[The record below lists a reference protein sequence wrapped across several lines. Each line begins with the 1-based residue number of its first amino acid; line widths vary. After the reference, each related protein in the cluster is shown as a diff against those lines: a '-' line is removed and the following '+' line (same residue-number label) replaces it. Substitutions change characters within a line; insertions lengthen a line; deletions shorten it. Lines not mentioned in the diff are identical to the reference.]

1 MNLKTQKESRRLNL
15 NNMAKEISE
24 ESKFQISV
32 KTLISIV
39 VAVATVISAY
49 FGLMASINSKFSEL
63 ESQVEKA
70 LELPK
75 PGTGT
80 YTIDMG
86 DPAASNTWPPT
97 RMEFN
102 MKDQMA
108 RNQIETLIKEIDE
121 LKEEIKLLRK

>member
-1 MNLKTQKESRRLNL
+1 
-15 NNMAKEISE
+15 MAKELSE
-24 ESKFQISV
+24 ESKFQISI

-39 VAVATVISAY
+39 VGIVAIVSAY
-49 FGLMASINSKFSEL
+49 FGLMASINSKFVEL
-63 ESQVEKA
+63 ENKVQEA
-70 LELPK
+70 LEKPK

-108 RNQIETLIKEIDE
+108 RNQIDQLRKEIE
-121 LKEEIKLLRK
+121 EMNEEIKELRK

>member
-1 MNLKTQKESRRLNL
+1 
-15 NNMAKEISE
+15 MAKELSE
-24 ESKFQISV
+24 DSKFQISV
-32 KTLISIV
+32 KTLVSIVAAV
-39 VAVATVISAY
+39 VAVVSAY

-63 ESQVEKA
+63 ESKVEQA

-86 DPAASNTWPPT
+86 DPAATNTWPPT

-108 RNQIETLIKEIDE
+108 RNKIDALVKEVDE
-121 LKEEIKLLRK
+121 LKDEIKLLRK

>member
-1 MNLKTQKESRRLNL
+1 
-15 NNMAKEISE
+15 MAKALSE

-39 VAVATVISAY
+39 VAVAMVISAY

-63 ESQVEKA
+63 ENQVQKA

-75 PGTGT
+75 PGTGI
-80 YTIDMG
+80 YTIDLS
-86 DPAASNTWPPT
+86 DPAASQSWPPT

-108 RNQIETLIKEIDE
+108 RNQIDQLIKEIDE
-121 LKEEIKLLRK
+121 MKEEIKSLRQ

>member
-1 MNLKTQKESRRLNL
+1 
-15 NNMAKEISE
+15 MAKELSE
-24 ESKFQISV
+24 DSKFQISV
-32 KTLISIV
+32 KTLIAIV
-39 VAVATVISAY
+39 MAVATVISAY
-49 FGLMASINSKFSEL
+49 FGLMATINSKFTEL
-63 ESQVEKA
+63 EGKVEQA

-86 DPAASNTWPPT
+86 DPAATNTWPPT

-108 RNQIETLIKEIDE
+108 RNQIDQIIKDLDYIKD
-121 LKEEIKLLRK
+121 EIKLLRK

>member
-1 MNLKTQKESRRLNL
+1 MTKEL
-15 NNMAKEISE
+15 SE
-24 ESKFQISV
+24 DSKFQISV
-32 KTLISIV
+32 KTLVSIVAAV
-39 VAVATVISAY
+39 VAVVSAY

-63 ESQVEKA
+63 ESKVEQA

-86 DPAASNTWPPT
+86 DPAATNTWPPT

-108 RNQIETLIKEIDE
+108 RNQIDQIIKDLDYIKD
-121 LKEEIKLLRK
+121 EIKLLRK

>member
-1 MNLKTQKESRRLNL
+1 MTKEL
-15 NNMAKEISE
+15 SE
-24 ESKFQISV
+24 NSKFNISV

-39 VAVATVISAY
+39 VAIITVVSAY
-49 FGLMASINSKFSEL
+49 FGLMSSINSKFVEL
-63 ESQVEKA
+63 EDKVEDA
-70 LELPK
+70 LKKPE

-86 DPAASNTWPPT
+86 DPAATQTWPPT

-108 RNQIETLIKEIDE
+108 RDKIDRVENDVNE
-121 LKEEIKLLRK
+121 LKQEIKTLRK

>member
-1 MNLKTQKESRRLNL
+1 MSKEL
-15 NNMAKEISE
+15 SE
-24 ESKFQISV
+24 DSKFQISV
-32 KTLISIV
+32 KTLVSIV
-39 VAVATVISAY
+39 VAVVTVVSAY
-49 FGLMASINSKFSEL
+49 FGLMASINSKFAEL
-63 ESQVEKA
+63 EGKVEKA

-86 DPAASNTWPPT
+86 DPAATNTWPPT

-108 RNQIETLIKEIDE
+108 RNQIDAIIKELDE
-121 LKEEIKLLRK
+121 IKEEIKLLRK

>member
-1 MNLKTQKESRRLNL
+1 MTKEL
-15 NNMAKEISE
+15 SE
-24 ESKFQISV
+24 NSKFQVSI

-39 VAVATVISAY
+39 VAVVTVVSAY
-49 FGLMASINSKFSEL
+49 FGLMSTINSKFSEL
-63 ESQVEKA
+63 ENKVQKA

-86 DPAASNTWPPT
+86 DPAATNTWPPT
-97 RMEFN
+97 RMEFD

-108 RNQIETLIKEIDE
+108 RNKIDQVIKDLEDLEEE
-121 LKEEIKLLRK
+121 LKELKK

>member
-1 MNLKTQKESRRLNL
+1 MTKEL
-15 NNMAKEISE
+15 SE
-24 ESKFQISV
+24 DSKFQISI
-32 KTLISIV
+32 KTLVGIV

-49 FGLMASINSKFSEL
+49 FGLMASINSKFADL
-63 ESQVEKA
+63 EIKVQEA
-70 LELPK
+70 LEKPL

-86 DPAASNTWPPT
+86 DPAATNTWPPT

-108 RNQIETLIKEIDE
+108 RNQINALIKEIDE
-121 LKEEIKLLRK
+121 MNEEIKLLRKK

>member
-1 MNLKTQKESRRLNL
+1 
-15 NNMAKEISE
+15 MAKELSE
-24 ESKFQISV
+24 DSKFNISV

-49 FGLMASINSKFSEL
+49 FGLMSTINSKFIEL
-63 ESQVEKA
+63 EGKVNEA

-75 PGTGT
+75 PGTGI

-86 DPAASNTWPPT
+86 DPAATNTWPPT

-108 RNQIETLIKEIDE
+108 RNQIDMLVKEIE
-121 LKEEIKLLRK
+121 EINEEIKLLRK

>member
-1 MNLKTQKESRRLNL
+1 
-15 NNMAKEISE
+15 MAKELSE

-39 VAVATVISAY
+39 VAVVTVVSAY
-49 FGLMASINSKFSEL
+49 FSLMASINSKFAEL
-63 ESQVEKA
+63 EGKVERA

-86 DPAASNTWPPT
+86 DPAATNTWPPT

-108 RNQIETLIKEIDE
+108 RNQINAVIKEVDE
-121 LKEEIKLLRK
+121 MKEEIKLLRK

>member
-1 MNLKTQKESRRLNL
+1 MTKEL
-15 NNMAKEISE
+15 SE

-32 KTLISIV
+32 KTLITIV
-39 VAVATVISAY
+39 VAIVSIVSAY
-49 FGLMASINSKFSEL
+49 FGLMASINSKFAEL
-63 ESQVEKA
+63 EDKVEEA
-70 LELPK
+70 LEKPN

-108 RNQIETLIKEIDE
+108 RNQIDQLIKEIDE
-121 LKEEIKLLRK
+121 MKEEIKELRK

>member
-1 MNLKTQKESRRLNL
+1 
-15 NNMAKEISE
+15 MAKELSE
-24 ESKFQISV
+24 DSKFQISV
-32 KTLISIV
+32 KTLIGIV

-49 FGLMASINSKFSEL
+49 FGLMSTINSKFGEL
-63 ESQVEKA
+63 ETKVQQA

-75 PGTGT
+75 PGTGI

-86 DPAASNTWPPT
+86 DPAATNTWPPT

-108 RNQIETLIKEIDE
+108 RNQIDALVKEVDE

>member
-1 MNLKTQKESRRLNL
+1 
-15 NNMAKEISE
+15 MAKELSE
-24 ESKFQISV
+24 NSKFQISV
-32 KTLISIV
+32 KTLIAIV
-39 VAVATVISAY
+39 MSVATVISAY
-49 FGLMASINSKFSEL
+49 FGLMATINSKFSEL
-63 ESQVEKA
+63 ENKVEQA

-86 DPAASNTWPPT
+86 DPAATNTWPPT

-108 RNQIETLIKEIDE
+108 RNQIDQLVKEIED
-121 LKEEIKLLRK
+121 LNEEIKLLRK

>member
-1 MNLKTQKESRRLNL
+1 
-15 NNMAKEISE
+15 MAKEISE

-32 KTLISIV
+32 KTLITIV

-49 FGLMASINSKFSEL
+49 FGLMASINSKFLEL
-63 ESQVEKA
+63 ELQVEKA

-108 RNQIETLIKEIDE
+108 RNQIDALVKVMDEMKMEIKE
-121 LKEEIKLLRK
+121 LRK

>member
-1 MNLKTQKESRRLNL
+1 
-15 NNMAKEISE
+15 MAKELSE
-24 ESKFQISV
+24 DSKFQVSV

-39 VAVATVISAY
+39 VAVVTVVSAY
-49 FGLMASINSKFSEL
+49 FGLMAGINSKFNDL
-63 ESQVEKA
+63 EAKVQEA
-70 LELPK
+70 LEKPV

-86 DPAASNTWPPT
+86 DPAATNTWPPT

-108 RNQIETLIKEIDE
+108 RNKIDAVIKEVD
-121 LKEEIKLLRK
+121 EIKEDIKYLRK

>member
-1 MNLKTQKESRRLNL
+1 
-15 NNMAKEISE
+15 MAKELSE
-24 ESKFQISV
+24 ESKFQISI

-39 VAVATVISAY
+39 VAVVTVVSAY

-63 ESQVEKA
+63 EVKVQEA
-70 LELPK
+70 LEKPK

-86 DPAASNTWPPT
+86 DPAATNTWPPT

-108 RNQIETLIKEIDE
+108 RNKIDAVIKEIEDIN
-121 LKEEIKLLRK
+121 EEIKLL

>member
-1 MNLKTQKESRRLNL
+1 MTKEL
-15 NNMAKEISE
+15 SE

-32 KTLISIV
+32 KTLVSIV
-39 VAVATVISAY
+39 VAVVTVVSAY
-49 FGLMASINSKFSEL
+49 FGLMASINSKFAEL
-63 ESQVEKA
+63 EGQVQKA

-86 DPAASNTWPPT
+86 DPAATNTWPPT

-108 RNQIETLIKEIDE
+108 RNQIDQLIKDLDE

>member
-1 MNLKTQKESRRLNL
+1 MTKEL
-15 NNMAKEISE
+15 SE
-24 ESKFQISV
+24 ESKFQISI
-32 KTLISIV
+32 KTIIGIV
-39 VAVATVISAY
+39 MAVVTVVSAY
-49 FGLMASINSKFSEL
+49 FGLMATINSKFSEL
-63 ESQVEKA
+63 ESKVEQA

-86 DPAASNTWPPT
+86 DPAATNTWPPT

-108 RNQIETLIKEIDE
+108 RNQIDMLIKEIDE
-121 LKEEIKLLRK
+121 MKAEIKELRK

>member
-1 MNLKTQKESRRLNL
+1 MTKEL
-15 NNMAKEISE
+15 SE
-24 ESKFQISV
+24 NSKFQVSI

-39 VAVATVISAY
+39 AAVITVVSSY
-49 FGLMASINSKFSEL
+49 FGLMSTINSKFSEL
-63 ESQVEKA
+63 EDKVEKA
-70 LELPK
+70 LEMPK

-86 DPAASNTWPPT
+86 DPAATNTWPPT

-108 RNQIETLIKEIDE
+108 RNKIDQVIKDLEDLEEE
-121 LKEEIKLLRK
+121 LKELKK

>member
-1 MNLKTQKESRRLNL
+1 
-15 NNMAKEISE
+15 MAKELSE

-39 VAVATVISAY
+39 VAVVTVVSAY
-49 FGLMASINSKFSEL
+49 FGLMASINSKFAEL
-63 ESQVEKA
+63 EGKVERA

-86 DPAASNTWPPT
+86 DPAATNTWPPT

-108 RNQIETLIKEIDE
+108 RNQIDALVKEIDE
-121 LKEEIKLLRK
+121 MKEEIKLLRK

>member
-1 MNLKTQKESRRLNL
+1 
-15 NNMAKEISE
+15 MAKELSE
-24 ESKFQISV
+24 DSKFQVSV

-39 VAVATVISAY
+39 VAVVTVVSAY
-49 FGLMASINSKFSEL
+49 FGLMSTINSKFTDL
-63 ESQVEKA
+63 EIKVQEA
-70 LELPK
+70 LEKPV

-86 DPAASNTWPPT
+86 DPAATNTWPPT

-108 RNQIETLIKEIDE
+108 RNQIDQLIKEIDE
-121 LKEEIKLLRK
+121 MKEEIKSLRQ

>member
-1 MNLKTQKESRRLNL
+1 MSKEL
-15 NNMAKEISE
+15 SE
-24 ESKFQISV
+24 DSKFQISV
-32 KTLISIV
+32 KTLVSIV
-39 VAVATVISAY
+39 VAVVTVVSAY
-49 FGLMASINSKFSEL
+49 FGLMASINSKFAEL
-63 ESQVEKA
+63 EGQVQKA

-86 DPAASNTWPPT
+86 DPAATNTWPPT

-108 RNQIETLIKEIDE
+108 RNQIDALVKEVDE
-121 LKEEIKLLRK
+121 LKDEIKLLRQ

>member
-1 MNLKTQKESRRLNL
+1 
-15 NNMAKEISE
+15 MAKELSE
-24 ESKFQISV
+24 DSKFQISV
-32 KTLISIV
+32 KTLIAIV
-39 VAVATVISAY
+39 MAVATVISAY
-49 FGLMASINSKFSEL
+49 FGLMATINSKFLEL
-63 ESQVEKA
+63 EGKVEQA

-86 DPAASNTWPPT
+86 DPAATNTWPPT

-108 RNQIETLIKEIDE
+108 RNKIDVLTKEIED
-121 LKEEIKLLRK
+121 LNEEIKLLRK

>member
-1 MNLKTQKESRRLNL
+1 
-15 NNMAKEISE
+15 MAKELSE
-24 ESKFQISV
+24 DSKFQISV

-39 VAVATVISAY
+39 VAVVTVVSAY
-49 FGLMASINSKFSEL
+49 FGLMSTINSKFGEL
-63 ESQVEKA
+63 ETKVQQA

-75 PGTGT
+75 PGTGI

-86 DPAASNTWPPT
+86 DPAATNTWPPT

-108 RNQIETLIKEIDE
+108 RNQIDALVKEVDE
-121 LKEEIKLLRK
+121 LKDEIKLLRK

>member
-1 MNLKTQKESRRLNL
+1 
-15 NNMAKEISE
+15 MAKELSE

-39 VAVATVISAY
+39 VAVVTVVSAY

-63 ESQVEKA
+63 ESQVQKA

-86 DPAASNTWPPT
+86 DPAATNTWPPT

-102 MKDQMA
+102 MKDEMA
-108 RNQIETLIKEIDE
+108 RQKIDRVIKDLEE
-121 LKEEIKLLRK
+121 LKEEIKTLK